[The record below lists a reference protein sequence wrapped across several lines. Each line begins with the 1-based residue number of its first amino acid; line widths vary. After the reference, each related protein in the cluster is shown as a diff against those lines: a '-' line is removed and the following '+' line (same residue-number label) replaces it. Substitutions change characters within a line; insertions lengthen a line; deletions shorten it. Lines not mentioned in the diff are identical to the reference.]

1 MNWLVPL
8 DIGLVMGLLFAWA
21 VIALALS
28 FRLLDFPDLTVEG
41 SLPLGAAVFAVLHK
55 GGLPM
60 PLSMLCALLA
70 GAAAGALT
78 GFLYVHFKLNKFL
91 AGIIVIAITY
101 SLSLRIMGASNI
113 GLLQSFSVFDLVESM
128 NMDMAITDRFHLG
141 TILLLAGFIALGGI
155 ALLWSLATR
164 RGLQLRVAGSNSEY
178 AKSLGINV
186 SLNMILG
193 LAITNALAAF
203 SGILLTMHQGFADI
217 SMGQG
222 VLILALAAMTI
233 GERLLPEK
241 HLPFHVF
248 VFLAAIMGSIAY
260 QALVAYA
267 VRAGL
272 APTDLK
278 LATAIMV
285 LAVVALRVSRSGE
298 LLEDGH

>member
-1 MNWLVPL
+1 MSWLVPL
-8 DIGLVMGLLFAWA
+8 DIGLVMGLLLAWA
-21 VIALALS
+21 VLALALG

-55 GGLPM
+55 SGVPM
-60 PLSMLCALLA
+60 PVSVIGALLA

-78 GFLYVHFKLNKFL
+78 GFLHVRFRLNKFL
-91 AGIIVIAITY
+91 AGIIVIAIAY

-113 GLLQSFSVFDLVESM
+113 GLLQLASIFDIAEPL
-128 NMDMAITDRFHLG
+128 NRNLPGRLHLG
-141 TILLLAGFIALGGI
+141 TILMLLGFIVLGGVV
-155 ALLWSLATR
+155 LLWALATR
-164 RGLQLRVAGSNSEY
+164 RGVRLRVAGSNPEY

-186 SLNMILG
+186 PLNMILG
-193 LAITNALAAF
+193 LGITNALAAF
-203 SGILLTMHQGFADI
+203 SGLLLTMHQGFTDI

-248 VFLAAIMGSIAY
+248 VFLAAIVGSIAY
-260 QALVAYA
+260 QVLVAYA

-285 LAVVALRVSRSGE
+285 PAVVALRVSRNGE
-298 LLEDGH
+298 IFAEGQQ

>member
-1 MNWLVPL
+1 MSWLVPL

-21 VIALALS
+21 VLGLS
-28 FRLLDFPDLTVEG
+28 LGFRLLDFPDLSVEG

-55 GGLPM
+55 GGYPM
-60 PLSMLCALLA
+60 STSMVCALAA
-70 GAAAGALT
+70 GATTGALT
-78 GFLYVHFKLNKFL
+78 GFLYVRFKLNKFL
-91 AGIIVIAITY
+91 AGILIISIAY

-113 GLLQSFSVFDLVESM
+113 GLLQLATVFDIVEPLNECTPVGM
-128 NMDMAITDRFHLG
+128 HLG
-141 TILLLAGFIALGGI
+141 TILMLTSFIGVGGI
-155 ALLWSLATR
+155 VLPWALATR
-164 RGLQLRVAGSNSEY
+164 RGLRLRVAGSNPEY

-186 SLNMILG
+186 SLNVILG
-193 LAITNALAAF
+193 LAITNSLAAF
-203 SGILLTMHQGFADI
+203 SGILLAMHQGFADI

-241 HLPFHVF
+241 RLPFHVF
-248 VFLAAIMGSIAY
+248 VFLASVLGSVVY
-260 QALVAYA
+260 QVLIAYA

-285 LAVVALRVSRSGE
+285 LAVVALRVSNNGE
-298 LLEDGH
+298 LFEGVHQ

>member
-8 DIGLVMGLLFAWA
+8 DIGLVMGLLLAWA
-21 VIALALS
+21 VLALTLG

-41 SLPLGAAVFAVLHK
+41 SLPLGAAVFAVLFK
-55 GGLPM
+55 SGMPM
-60 PLSMLCALLA
+60 MVSIILALFA
-70 GAAAGALT
+70 GATAGALT
-78 GFLYVHFKLNKFL
+78 GFLYVRFRLNKFL
-91 AGIIVIAITY
+91 AGIIVIAIAY

-113 GLLQSFSVFDLVESM
+113 GLLQHVSIFDVAEPLNRSLHGR
-128 NMDMAITDRFHLG
+128 IHLG
-141 TILLLAGFIALGGI
+141 TILMLAVFIILGGFL
-155 ALLWSLATR
+155 LLWALATR
-164 RGLQLRVAGSNSEY
+164 KGIRLRVAGSNPEY

-186 SLNMILG
+186 PLNIILG
-193 LAITNALAAF
+193 LAITNTLAAF
-203 SGILLTMHQGFADI
+203 SGLLLTMHQGFADI

-241 HLPFHVF
+241 NLPFHVF
-248 VFLAAIMGSIAY
+248 VFFAAVVGSVAY
-260 QALVAYA
+260 QILVAYA

-285 LAVVALRVSRSGE
+285 LAVVALRVSRNGE
-298 LLEDGH
+298 LLAEDH

>member
-1 MNWLVPL
+1 MSWLVPL
-8 DIGLVMGLLFAWA
+8 DIGLVMGLLLAWA
-21 VIALALS
+21 VLALTLG
-28 FRLLDFPDLTVEG
+28 FRLLNFPDLTVEG
-41 SLPLGAAVFAVLHK
+41 SLPLGAAVFAVLHR

-60 PLSMLCALLA
+60 PVSMGCALLA

-78 GFLYVHFKLNKFL
+78 GFLYVRFKLNKFL
-91 AGIIVIAITY
+91 AGIIVIAIAY

-113 GLLQSFSVFDLVESM
+113 GLLQLASVFDLAEPL
-128 NMDMAITDRFHLG
+128 NKDMPGHLHLG
-141 TILLLAGFIALGGI
+141 TILMLMGFIILGGV
-155 ALLWSLATR
+155 ALLWALATR
-164 RGLQLRVAGSNSEY
+164 RGLRLRVAGSNPEY

-186 SLNMILG
+186 PLNVIIG

-203 SGILLTMHQGFADI
+203 SGLLLTMHQGFADI

-248 VFLAAIMGSIAY
+248 VFLAAIAGSVAY
-260 QALVAYA
+260 QVLVAYA
-267 VRAGL
+267 VRVGL

-285 LAVVALRVSRSGE
+285 LTVVALRVSRNGE
-298 LLEDGH
+298 LLAEGH

>member
-1 MNWLVPL
+1 MNWLAPL
-8 DIGLVMGLLFAWA
+8 DIGLVMGLLLAWA
-21 VIALALS
+21 VLALALG

-60 PLSMLCALLA
+60 PVSMICALLV

-78 GFLYVHFKLNKFL
+78 GFLYVRFKLNKFL
-91 AGIIVIAITY
+91 AGIIVIAIAY
-101 SLSLRIMGASNI
+101 SLSLRVMSASNI
-113 GLLQSFSVFDLVESM
+113 GLLQSSSVFDLVDSL
-128 NMDMAITDRFHLG
+128 NRGIPGHLHLG
-141 TILLLAGFIALGGI
+141 TILLLAGFIAVGGI
-155 ALLWSLATR
+155 ALLWALATR
-164 RGLQLRVAGSNSEY
+164 RGVRLRVAGSNPEY

-186 SLNMILG
+186 PLNMILG
-193 LAITNALAAF
+193 LAITNSLAAF
-203 SGILLTMHQGFADI
+203 SGLLLTMHQGFADI

-248 VFLAAIMGSIAY
+248 VFLSAIVGSVAY
-260 QALVAYA
+260 QVLVAYA

-285 LAVVALRVSRSGE
+285 LAVVALRVSRNGE
-298 LLEDGH
+298 LLAEGH

>member
-8 DIGLVMGLLFAWA
+8 DIGLVMGLLLAWA
-21 VIALALS
+21 VLALTLG

-60 PLSMLCALLA
+60 PVSMACALLA

-78 GFLYVHFKLNKFL
+78 GFLYVRFKLNKFL
-91 AGIIVIAITY
+91 AGIIVIAIAY

-113 GLLQSFSVFDLVESM
+113 GLLQSTSVFDLVDSL
-128 NMDMAITDRFHLG
+128 NQGIPGHLHFG
-141 TILLLAGFIALGGI
+141 TILLLAGFVTVGGI
-155 ALLWSLATR
+155 ALLWALATR
-164 RGLQLRVAGSNSEY
+164 RGVRLRVAGSNPEY

-186 SLNMILG
+186 PLNMILG

-203 SGILLTMHQGFADI
+203 SGLLLTMHQGFADI

-248 VFLAAIMGSIAY
+248 VFLAAIVGSVAY
-260 QALVAYA
+260 QVLVAYA

-285 LAVVALRVSRSGE
+285 LAVVALRVSRNGE
-298 LLEDGH
+298 LLAEGH

>member
-1 MNWLVPL
+1 MSWLVPL
-8 DIGLVMGLLFAWA
+8 DIGLVMGLLLAWA
-21 VIALALS
+21 VLALTLG

-60 PLSMLCALLA
+60 PASMLCALLA

-78 GFLYVHFKLNKFL
+78 GFLHVRFKMNKFL
-91 AGIIVIAITY
+91 AGIIVIAIAY
-101 SLSLRIMGASNI
+101 SLSLRIMSASNI
-113 GLLQSFSVFDLVESM
+113 GLLQLASVFDFVEPL
-128 NMDMAITDRFHLG
+128 NRDMPGRLHLG
-141 TILLLAGFIALGGI
+141 TILMLTGFIAVGGA
-155 ALLWSLATR
+155 ALLWALATR
-164 RGLQLRVAGSNSEY
+164 RGVRLRVAGSNPEY

-186 SLNMILG
+186 PLNVIIG

-203 SGILLTMHQGFADI
+203 SGLLLTMHQGFADI

-241 HLPFHVF
+241 HLPFHAF
-248 VFLAAIMGSIAY
+248 VFLAAIVGSVAY
-260 QALVAYA
+260 QVLVAYA
-267 VRAGL
+267 VRVGL

-278 LATAIMV
+278 LVTAIMV
-285 LAVVALRVSRSGE
+285 LAVVALRVSRNGE
-298 LLEDGH
+298 FLAEGH

>member
-8 DIGLVMGLLFAWA
+8 DIGLVMGLLLAWA
-21 VIALALS
+21 VLALTLG

-55 GGLPM
+55 GGMPM
-60 PLSMLCALLA
+60 PLSIVCALFA

-78 GFLYVHFKLNKFL
+78 GFLYVRFKLNKFL
-91 AGIIVIAITY
+91 AGIIVIAIAY

-113 GLLQSFSVFDLVESM
+113 GLLQSTSVFDLVASL
-128 NMDMAITDRFHLG
+128 NQGIPGHLHLG
-141 TILLLAGFIALGGI
+141 TILLLAGFIAVGGF
-155 ALLWSLATR
+155 ALLWALATR
-164 RGLQLRVAGSNSEY
+164 RGVRLRVAGSNPEY

-203 SGILLTMHQGFADI
+203 SGMLLTMHQGFADI

-248 VFLAAIMGSIAY
+248 VFLAAIVGSVAY
-260 QALVAYA
+260 QVLVAYA

-278 LATAIMV
+278 LATAILV
-285 LAVVALRVSRSGE
+285 LAVVAFRVSRNGE
-298 LLEDGH
+298 LLAEGH